1 MRQSNRFT
9 DLRGLVMG
17 VVPLVLSGCGGGDGG
32 GASTIATTAPPPTAA
47 VVLTQPSLS
56 AGSGYSL
63 LNKADGTVWGWG
75 TNTSAQIG
83 IGSIADAP
91 LPVQVTGL
99 SGTIGIAAGEVRS
112 AALRSD
118 GAVWV
123 WGDNTRGYLGTS
135 SADVCA
141 DSDGRFTLPCAKTPV
156 QIRELSAA
164 RALAGGASYL
174 AVVKSDGTVWGW
186 GDLYSG
192 GTIGNGVA
200 ATPNSTARQ
209 VAGLQSMQSVAVGSG
224 HALAL
229 RNDATVWGWGYNLYG
244 QLGTPV
250 IGAALPQQVAGL
262 MDVTAI
268 AAGGYQSLALKKD
281 GRVWAWGS
289 NGLQSGSSVATD
301 LDLSGVSA
309 ITAGDRHAAVL
320 KTDGTVWAWGGN
332 SYGQVGNGSTS
343 DVVAP
348 IQVTG
353 LADVVAISAGT
364 RHTLALKSDGSV
376 WAWGNVDPKSV
387 SSIDKCTFTQFD
399 THGTSPTGKTI
410 VSDLPC
416 AKRPVKVLFPPT

>member
-1 MRQSNRFT
+1 MYPSNRFT
-9 DLRGLVMG
+9 DFRELMIG
-17 VVPLVLSGCGGGDGG
+17 VVSLILSGCGGGDGG
-32 GASTIATTAPPPTAA
+32 GAGTSTPPPPTTA
-47 VVLTQPSLS
+47 VVLTEPKLS

-63 LNKADGTVWGWG
+63 LTKADGTVWGWG

-83 IGSIADAP
+83 IGSTADIP

-99 SGTIGIAAGEVRS
+99 SDTIGIAAGEVRS

-118 GAVWV
+118 GTVWV
-123 WGDNTRGYLGTS
+123 WGDNIRGYLGTS
-135 SADVCA
+135 STDVCTA
-141 DSDGRFTLPCAKTPV
+141 SGGSFTFACAKTPV
-156 QIRELSAA
+156 QIKELSAA
-164 RALAGGASYL
+164 RAIAGGASYL
-174 AVVKSDGTVWGW
+174 AAVKSDGTVWGW

-192 GTIGNGVA
+192 GTIGNGIA
-200 ATPNSTARQ
+200 ATPNTTPRQ
-209 VAGLQSMQSVAVGSG
+209 VSGLQSIQSVAVGSG

-250 IGAALPQQVAGL
+250 IGAALPQQVVGL
-262 MDVTAI
+262 IDVTAI

-320 KTDGTVWAWGGN
+320 KTDGTVWAWGSN
-332 SYGQVGNGSTS
+332 SYGQVGNGNTS

-348 IQVTG
+348 IEVTG
-353 LADVVAISAGT
+353 LTGVVAISAGT
-364 RHTLALKSDGSV
+364 THTLALKSDGSV

-387 SSIDKCTFTQFD
+387 SSIDKCTFTHFD

-416 AKRPVKVLFPPT
+416 AKRPVKVLFPAT